1 MVSCRSHI
9 LVKLE
14 FGDIGDGIRLLW
26 GGEIQR
32 NCRKTLRA
40 REEPTTNVTHIWH
53 WVGGQHSHYWAIPA
67 LQMLMPEGLAEFH
80 NHTVIL
86 KQNQIRHP
94 NYYILNIINKINVH
108 KREVRFSH
116 KCSTSSVSS
125 TINSHILY
133 TVLDWG
139 VQSCDFVVVLRILML
154 YVFYISDLYSEISTH
169 NYMLD
174 YKYSYSFLSFLHF
187 ALRD

>member
-14 FGDIGDGIRLLW
+14 FGDIGDWIRLLW

-40 REEPTTNVTHIWH
+40 REEPTTNVNHIWH

-94 NYYILNIINKINVH
+94 NYYIINTCTQEGCLIFPQMFNKLSLMDH
-108 KREVRFSH
+108 QLSH
-116 KCSTSSVSS
+116 FVYSIGLKCA
-125 TINSHILY
+125 ILWFCCCIENFDALHIL
-133 TVLDWG
+133 L
-139 VQSCDFVVVLRILML
+139 LRFI
-154 YVFYISDLYSEISTH
+154 F
-169 NYMLD
+169 
-174 YKYSYSFLSFLHF
+174 
-187 ALRD
+187 RDIHL